1 MRQIKKVQKHGLKFD
16 SKLELFFY
24 ELLVEAKIPFEFQVC
39 YELIPSFKYNG
50 KSVRSMTLTVDF
62 DFTGKGKN
70 IIIDTKGF
78 WREQNKMK
86 WKILQWQF
94 SDTESPIMIFPKNQ
108 KECIECINILKN
120 M

>member
-1 MRQIKKVQKHGLKFD
+1 MRQIKKHIKYGLKFD
-16 SKLELFFY
+16 SGLELYFY
-24 ELLVEAKIPFEFQVC
+24 ELLCKEDIPFEFQIC

-50 KSVRSMTLTVDF
+50 KSIRPMTLTVDF
-62 DFTGKGKN
+62 DFTGKGRN

-94 SDTESPIMIFPKNQ
+94 SDNDAPIMIFPKNQ